1 MRRRRRRDKFRNLWL
16 SMVMVSTRMRRL
28 AALLVVIVLL
38 CGAVAEALMGKR
50 AREES
55 ALVVERSLVETT
67 VSNSAA
73 ARLTP

>member
-16 SMVMVSTRMRRL
+16 SMVMVSTKMRRL
-28 AALLVVIVLL
+28 AALLVIVLL

>member
-16 SMVMVSTRMRRL
+16 SMVMVSTKMRRL
-28 AALLVVIVLL
+28 AALLVIVLL

-55 ALVVERSLVETT
+55 ALVVERSLVEIH